1 MKASVNTVSI
11 VLRNSV
17 IWNPK
22 EEPKRADIYIE
33 NGKIVRK
40 FPVNDSTRIIDGQ
53 SSIAMPGFVDLHI
66 HGAMGGDVMDATQ
79 EALHIIS
86 EALVTEGT
94 TAFLATTM
102 TQSSENIEK
111 ALVNAAAFTGSCSQM
126 IGIHLE
132 GPFVNTLRAGAQ
144 PEQYIRHPDLADFLE
159 WVKLSQNLIK
169 YVTIAP
175 ELVYD
180 QFIEEATRLGIIV
193 SAGHTDATSMQLRQ
207 AQQKGLQSV
216 THLYNQMKPFHHR
229 EIGAIGEALLND
241 DLYCELIADFV
252 HSSEEAVRFAFKNK
266 GADRLL
272 LITDAM
278 RAKGLSAGKYD
289 LGGQQVTV
297 EEKACLDDGTLAGSI
312 LKMNTAVKNMAQLGI
327 CSPQD
332 LVKMSSYNANRLL
345 KRDGY
350 GEIRIGNQADIVIL
364 DEQFQV
370 LYTIVKGEIVYQA

>member
-1 MKASVNTVSI
+1 MFTLSI
-11 VLRNSV
+11 VLRNIM
-17 IWNPK
+17 IWNPN
-22 EEPKRADIYIE
+22 EEPKRADLYIKD
-33 NGKIVRK
+33 GKIVHEFRA
-40 FPVNDSTRIIDGQ
+40 DDRTRNIEGH
-53 SSIAMPGFVDLHI
+53 SFIAMPGFVDLHI

-79 EALHIIS
+79 EALQTIS
-86 EALVTEGT
+86 EALVKEGT

-102 TQSSENIEK
+102 TQSAENIEK
-111 ALVNAAAFTGSCSQM
+111 ALLNASTFTSRYSQM

-132 GPFVNTLRAGAQ
+132 GPFVSKLRAGAQ
-144 PEQYIRHPDLADFLE
+144 PEQYIQNPNVEKFLK
-159 WVKLSQNLIK
+159 WVEVSGDLIK

-180 QFIEEATRLGIIV
+180 HFIEEVSGRGIIV
-193 SAGHTDATSMQLRQ
+193 SAGHTDATSKQLKQ

-241 DLYCELIADFV
+241 ELYCELIADFV
-252 HSSEEAVRFAFKNK
+252 HSSNEAIRFAFKNK

-278 RAKGLSAGKYD
+278 RAKGLSAGQYD

-297 EEKACLDDGTLAGSI
+297 DEDARLVDGTLAGSI
-312 LKMNTAVKNMAQLGI
+312 LKMNIAVKNMAQLGI

-332 LVKMSSYNANRLL
+332 LVKISSYNANQLL
-345 KRDGY
+345 KREGY
-350 GEIRIGNQADIVIL
+350 GEIRAGDHADIVIV
-364 DEQFQV
+364 DEQFNV
-370 LYTIVKGEIVYQA
+370 HYTIVNGEIVYQA

>member
-1 MKASVNTVSI
+1 MNTLSI
-11 VLRNSV
+11 VLKNIT
-17 IWNPK
+17 IWNPN
-22 EEPKRADIYIE
+22 EEPKRVDLYIK
-33 NGKIVRK
+33 NGKIVHR
-40 FPVNDSTRIIDGQ
+40 FLANDRTWSINGE
-53 SSIAMPGFVDLHI
+53 SFIAMPGFVDLHI

-79 EALHIIS
+79 EALQTIS
-86 EALVTEGT
+86 EALVKEGT

-102 TQSSENIEK
+102 TQSPENIEK
-111 ALVNAAAFTGSCSQM
+111 ALLNATTFTSSYSQM

-132 GPFVNTLRAGAQ
+132 GPFVNKLRAGAQ
-144 PEQYIRHPDLADFLE
+144 PAQYIQNPNIEIFLK
-159 WVKLSQNLIK
+159 WVKVSKNLIK

-180 QFIEEATRLGIIV
+180 HFIEEANRLEIIV
-193 SAGHTDATSMQLRQ
+193 SAGHTDATSIQLKQ

-241 DLYCELIADFV
+241 ELYCELIADFV
-252 HSSEEAVRFAFKNK
+252 HSSNEAVRFAFKNK

-297 EEKACLDDGTLAGSI
+297 DEDARLEDGTLAGSI
-312 LKMNTAVKNMAQLGI
+312 LKMNIAVKNMALLGI

-345 KRDGY
+345 KREGY
-350 GEIRIGNQADIVIL
+350 GEIQIGNHADIVIL
-364 DEQFQV
+364 DEQLNV
-370 LYTIVKGEIVYQA
+370 LYTIVSGEVVYQA